1 MDYNI
6 IQPREQ
12 HYYDGFLK
20 LTVKYINS
28 TKLRNV
34 FVRRIRD
41 DDDTDDEIVVDNDEV
56 DVNHDASRTKLATR
70 TKKK

>member
-6 IQPREQ
+6 NNPENNTIMIWVFKTDCKI
-12 HYYDGFLK
+12 YM
-20 LTVKYINS
+20 S

-41 DDDTDDEIVVDNDEV
+41 DDDTDDDDDDNALTF
-56 DVNHDASRTKLATR
+56 ASSLFFVFTSVRF
-70 TKKK
+70 

>member
-1 MDYNI
+1 M
-6 IQPREQ
+6 QPREQ

-28 TKLRNV
+28 AKLRNV

-41 DDDTDDEIVVDNDEV
+41 DDDTDDDDDDNALTF
-56 DVNHDASRTKLATR
+56 ASSLFFVFTSVRF
-70 TKKK
+70 

>member
-1 MDYNI
+1 M
-6 IQPREQ
+6 QPREQ

-41 DDDTDDEIVVDNDEV
+41 DDDTDDDDDNALTF
-56 DVNHDASRTKLATR
+56 ASLFFVFTSISFYYSSM
-70 TKKK
+70 